1 MSRHRATLLAGTALA
16 FMPGLAAADPLE
28 EATPEDPIEIVMY
41 YPIAVGGPLE
51 SVIDEMVAGFM
62 EEYPQI
68 SVQAVYSGNYDE
80 TMVQVQSAIDA
91 GDPPATTVLS
101 ASQMYVLAAEGMI
114 LPFDDVIEGEADRD
128 WLDGFYEGFLANSR
142 DGDGRTWGIPFQR
155 STTVQFW
162 NKEAFEAAGLDP
174 DHAPQDWDELREIA
188 AAVQEGSDVEWG
200 VQMPSSG
207 FPYWLFQAFT
217 TQNGIEIVNAAG
229 NETYFDDPAAI
240 AALEFWLSL
249 AEDGVHPD
257 GIVDW
262 GTTPEDFLQGETA
275 MIWTTTG
282 NLTNIRDNAGFEFG
296 VDILPG
302 NVQRGSAAG
311 GGNFYLFA
319 DAPEDEQRAAMALIR
334 YMTAPEQL
342 ADWTVATGYVAPT
355 PEAWE
360 TDTLRDYVADFPEA
374 AVARDQLDYTVREL
388 ATYEVGSV
396 YRVINDALQAALV
409 GDAAPAEALSEAQAE
424 AETILAPYR

>member
-1 MSRHRATLLAGTALA
+1 MACRTTMVLGAAALGCAALPAT
-16 FMPGLAAADPLE
+16 ADPLGN
-28 EATPEDPIEIVMY
+28 ATADDPIELTLY
-41 YPIAVGGPLE
+41 YPIAVGGALE
-51 SVIDEMVAGFM
+51 GVMDDIIAGF
-62 EEYPQI
+62 EDEHPHI
-68 SVQAVYSGNYDE
+68 AVEAVYSGNYDE
-80 TMVQVQSAIDA
+80 TMVQAQSAISA
-91 GDPPATTVLS
+91 GDPPATTVLGGPD
-101 ASQMYVLAAEGMI
+101 MYDLIAEELI
-114 LPFDDVIEGEADRD
+114 VPFDDVVETEAERE
-128 WLDGFYEGFLANSR
+128 WLDSFYDAFMDNSR
-142 DGDGRTWGIPFQR
+142 DAGGRTWGIPFQR
-155 STTVQFW
+155 STVVQYW
-162 NKEAFEAAGLDP
+162 NKEAFEAAGLDR
-174 DHAPQDWDELREIA
+174 DQAPQSWDELREIA
-188 AAVQEGSDVEWG
+188 AAVQDGSDADWG

>member
-200 VQMPSSG
+200 VQMPSS
-207 FPYWLFQAFT
+207 
-217 TQNGIEIVNAAG
+217 
-229 NETYFDDPAAI
+229 I
-240 AALEFWLSL
+240 ATAFWL
-249 AEDGVHPD
+249 
-257 GIVDW
+257 
-262 GTTPEDFLQGETA
+262 
-275 MIWTTTG
+275 TG
-282 NLTNIRDNAGFEFG
+282 NLSNIRANADFEFG
-296 VDILPG
+296 VDMLLAG
-302 NVQRGSAAG
+302 VQRGSPTG
-311 GGNFYLFA
+311 GGNFYLIA
-319 DAPEDEQRAAMALIR
+319 DASPDEQRAAMKLIR

-342 ADWTVATGYVAPT
+342 AQWTIDTGYVAPR
-355 PEAWE
+355 PDAWE
-360 TDTLRDYVADFPEA
+360 TDTLRDHVADFPAA
-374 AVARDQLDYTVREL
+374 AVARDQLDYAVREL
-388 ATYEVGSV
+388 STYARGQVYEVF
-396 YRVINDALQAALV
+396 NDAIQSALV
-409 GDAAPAEALSEAQAE
+409 GDAAPAGALSEAQAE